1 MTIETSYTDSP
12 LEPQLPILP
21 ITRDRRVARWISRVS
36 SPPLAAIGGAIF
48 SASEITG
55 SNAWHWVLFIVC
67 FNVLLPS
74 GYILWLK
81 RHGKVTDF
89 DVFLREQRFWPYIFS
104 ISCGAISWLA
114 MAFFHAPRL
123 LTILSGAT
131 VGQGLVMFLINQRW
145 KISAHSAGIA
155 GISVLIWQ
163 LLGAAGSP
171 VLLIIPIVGWSRVR
185 LGRHT
190 PGQVI
195 MGALLGG
202 CVFLCA
208 LAIWY

>member
-21 ITRDRRVARWISRVS
+21 ITRDRRVARWISRLT
-36 SPPLAAIGGAIF
+36 SPPLVAVGGAIF

-55 SNAWHWVLFIVC
+55 RNAWYWAIFIIC

-74 GYILWLK
+74 SYILWLK
-81 RHGKVTDF
+81 SRGKVTDF
-89 DVFLREQRFWPYIFS
+89 DVYLREQRFWPYIFS

-114 MAFFHAPRL
+114 MAYFHAPRL
-123 LTILSGAT
+123 LTVLSGAT

-155 GISVLIWQ
+155 GVSVLIWQ
-163 LLGAAGSP
+163 LLGSAGSP
-171 VLLIIPIVGWSRVR
+171 ILLIIPIVGWSRVR

-190 PGQVI
+190 LGQVI
-195 MGALLGG
+195 MGAALGS
-202 CVFLCA
+202 CIFLSA

>member
-1 MTIETSYTDSP
+1 
-12 LEPQLPILP
+12 
-21 ITRDRRVARWISRVS
+21 V
-36 SPPLAAIGGAIF
+36 GGAIF
-48 SASEITG
+48 TASEITG
-55 SNAWHWVLFIVC
+55 RVAWFWALFIVC
-67 FNVLLPS
+67 FNILLPS

-81 RHGKVTDF
+81 RRGKVTDF
-89 DVFLREQRFWPYIFS
+89 DVYLREQRFWPYVFS

-123 LTILSGAT
+123 MTIISGAT

-155 GISVLIWQ
+155 GI
-163 LLGAAGSP
+163 A
-171 VLLIIPIVGWSRVR
+171 VLLWQIIGPSGAPILLVIPLVGWSRVR

-190 PGQVI
+190 LGQVI
-195 MGALLGG
+195 MGAALGATI
-202 CVFLCA
+202 FFSA